1 MITVSETAAQEVKR
15 LQLSRQKPNS
25 SLRIRIDHGGCSGL
39 FYQLELNEN
48 SPENQISRDRQ
59 YQSNGVTILID
70 EESSIYIEDLQI
82 DYSEDL
88 MGGGFRFDNAK
99 AIRNCNCGQSFSV
112 KHT

>member
-1 MITVSETAAQEVKR
+1 MITLSETAAQEVKR

-25 SLRIRIDHGGCSGL
+25 YLRIKVNHGGCSGL
-39 FYQLELNEN
+39 FYQLDLSET
-48 SPENQISRDRQ
+48 SPEKLLSDDCE
-59 YQSNGVTILID
+59 YQSKGIKILID

-99 AIRNCNCGQSFSV
+99 AIKNCNCGQSFSV